1 MRFRQQRKLLAA
13 LALGCILTA
22 FTGCASQKPAP
33 PPPAKPAAP
42 AHAMVDVQKVLE
54 AHPLRSKL
62 RQMEQELAATE
73 AKAAADTSAMDT
85 ARREYETAM
94 KVREDADKAALAK
107 KQTELGDELTEQ
119 RRSTIETLEKEYRPL
134 LFNIDLK
141 LNAVQVSAAERE
153 TLQKE
158 RDRLLAERQQKLK
171 TKEDE
176 LAARFQKEMDAFAAE
191 LSGKS
196 ETYAKQ
202 WMEQR
207 MQRLQQDPVSPEH
220 EKQRQAIVELSN
232 RMIDDVRA
240 AVAKVALQEK
250 IELVWLRQAVHMPI
264 RDITDLVIREIAN
277 AK

>member
-22 FTGCASQKPAP
+22 FSGCASQKPTGST
-33 PPPAKPAAP
+33 PAKPATP
-42 AHAMVDVQKVLE
+42 AHAMVDVQKVLD

-62 RQMEQELAATE
+62 RQMEQELAAAE
-73 AKAAADTSAMDT
+73 EKAAADTSAMDT
-85 ARREYETAM
+85 VRREYETAM
-94 KVREDADKAALAK
+94 KVREDGDKAALAK

-119 RRSTIETLEKEYRPL
+119 RRSYMDTLEKEYRPL

-141 LNAVQVSAAERE
+141 LNAVQVSATERE
-153 TLQKE
+153 TLQRE

-171 TKEDE
+171 VKEDE

-191 LSGKS
+191 LAGKS
-196 ETYAKQ
+196 EAYAKQ

-207 MQRLQQDPVSPEH
+207 MQRLQQESVSPEK

-240 AVAKVALQEK
+240 TVAKVALQEK

>member
-22 FTGCASQKPAP
+22 FSGCASQKPTGST
-33 PPPAKPAAP
+33 PAKPATP
-42 AHAMVDVQKVLE
+42 AHAMVDVQKVLD

-62 RQMEQELAATE
+62 RQMEQELAAAE
-73 AKAAADTSAMDT
+73 EKAAADTSAMDT
-85 ARREYETAM
+85 VRREYETAM
-94 KVREDADKAALAK
+94 KVREDGDKAALAK

-119 RRSTIETLEKEYRPL
+119 RRSYMDTLEKEYRPL

-141 LNAVQVSAAERE
+141 LNAVQVSATERE

-171 TKEDE
+171 VKEDE

-191 LSGKS
+191 LAGKS
-196 ETYAKQ
+196 EAYAKQ

-207 MQRLQQDPVSPEH
+207 MQRLQQESVSPEK

-240 AVAKVALQEK
+240 TVTKVALQEK

>member
-22 FTGCASQKPAP
+22 FSGCASQKPTGST
-33 PPPAKPAAP
+33 PAKPATP
-42 AHAMVDVQKVLE
+42 AHAMVDVQKVLD

-62 RQMEQELAATE
+62 RQMEQELVSAE
-73 AKAAADTSAMDT
+73 DKAAADTSAMDT

-94 KVREDADKAALAK
+94 KVRENEDKAALAK

-119 RRSTIETLEKEYRPL
+119 RRSYMDTLEKEYRPL

-141 LNAVQVSAAERE
+141 LNAVQVSATERE

-171 TKEDE
+171 VKEDE

-191 LSGKS
+191 LAGKS
-196 ETYAKQ
+196 EAYAKQ

-207 MQRLQQDPVSPEH
+207 MQRLQQESVSPEK

-240 AVAKVALQEK
+240 TVAKVALQEK